1 MIVDVSTFVGGY
13 PYRHLQDASPAWLLS
28 EMDRVGITEAWVGH
42 LPSFLYRDPA
52 RGSAWLVD
60 ALERH
65 DRLRPVPTIHPG
77 LPGWNRDL
85 ELAVQVGAPAV
96 RVYPMHQGLDPVG
109 GGGGEAMKEAV
120 AAAAVAHMP
129 MLLTVRFEDLRQ
141 RHSLDAVPDL
151 PASAVRSLARIDDR
165 SRILV
170 THAGRGFI
178 EEVHFGLTPNEARR
192 VLWDITWLWGPP
204 DNELKALVQSVG
216 AERFAFGTAMPLRIP
231 DAAPA
236 KLDLA
241 GLSPRDRAG
250 IECANIERWL
260 AP

>member
-1 MIVDVSTFVGGY
+1 
-13 PYRHLQDASPAWLLS
+13 
-28 EMDRVGITEAWVGH
+28 
-42 LPSFLYRDPA
+42 
-52 RGSAWLVD
+52 
-60 ALERH
+60 
-65 DRLRPVPTIHPG
+65 
-77 LPGWNRDL
+77 
-85 ELAVQVGAPAV
+85 
-96 RVYPMHQGLDPVG
+96 
-109 GGGGEAMKEAV
+109 MKEAV
-120 AAAAVAHMP
+120 AAAAVAQMP

-141 RHSLDAVPDL
+141 RHSLDTVPDL

-178 EEVHFGLTPNEARR
+178 EEVHLGLTPKEARR
-192 VLWDITWLWGPP
+192 VLWDITWIWGPP
-204 DNELKALVQSVG
+204 DNELEALVQSVG

-241 GLSPRDRAG
+241 GLSSEDRAG
-250 IECANIERWL
+250 IECKNLERWL

>member
-1 MIVDVSTFVGGY
+1 
-13 PYRHLQDASPAWLLS
+13 
-28 EMDRVGITEAWVGH
+28 
-42 LPSFLYRDPA
+42 
-52 RGSAWLVD
+52 VD

-77 LPGWNRDL
+77 LPGWTRDL
-85 ELAVQVGAPAV
+85 ELAAQVGAPAV
-96 RVYPMHQGLDPVG
+96 RVYPMHQGLDPA
-109 GGGGEAMKEAV
+109 GEEMTEAV
-120 AAAAVAHMP
+120 AAAAAAHMP
-129 MLLTVRFEDLRQ
+129 MLLTIRFEDLRQ
-141 RHSLDAVPDL
+141 RHALDAVPDL
-151 PASAVRSLARIDDR
+151 PASAVRSLARTDDR
-165 SRILV
+165 SRIV
-170 THAGRGFI
+170 VPHAGRGFI
-178 EEVHFGLTPNEARR
+178 EEVHFGLTRKEARR

-241 GLSPRDRAG
+241 GLSPEDRAG
-250 IECANIERWL
+250 IECANLGRWL